1 MNLPNLLIQNDT
13 LQLTWSNK
21 NDRFTLHVIGIYL
34 IIVFVLSNVSN
45 LTLLWIFYVNKKLR
59 SPTDIYIISL
69 ACNNVF
75 GSFTALPFIII
86 SNFTLG

>member
-1 MNLPNLLIQNDT
+1 MDFEKKI
-13 LQLTWSNK
+13 SNTRLSL
-21 NDRFTLHVIGIYL
+21 NECITIHIIGVYL
-34 IIVFVLSNVSN
+34 IIVFVFSNLSN